1 MDGRAIGKC
10 DVTGLSVDGNVEV
23 GDELEVETRGGSASV
38 DLGKETV
45 VVDENWD
52 D

>member
-1 MDGRAIGKC
+1 MDGRAIGKR

-23 GDELEVETRGGSASV
+23 GDELEVETRGGSV